1 MVSPEVEVTDAISAV
16 KNKLRWSAG
25 NQAFYEGRVKSDSIP
40 FYVSSSRG
48 ELFACSCIKEVDT
61 GFTEHLE

>member
-48 ELFACSCIKEVDT
+48 ELISCSYIKEVDA
-61 GFTEHLE
+61 GFTEHLK